1 MPTIVLHSSLF
12 TLHSISKESSLD
24 MMTVSS
30 LNTKIKSLL
39 EATFM
44 HILVEGEVASA
55 TYHTSGHLYFSI
67 KDDKSTIKCVMWRSS
82 VVRMKFRIEK
92 GMHIVVEGSVSVY
105 TPRGEYQFQTVRIEP
120 YGQGALAL
128 AFEQLK
134 EKLKA
139 KGYFEAQRKKPL
151 PKQIHKIA
159 LVTAKESAA
168 LHDML
173 KIIEK
178 RWPLLEVVVVDT
190 LVQGESAAAQIAR
203 ALGYADT
210 LGADVVV
217 VGRGGGSAED
227 LWAFNEEAVA
237 DAIFAMQT
245 PVVSAVGHEVDVL
258 ISDYVADLRAPT
270 PSAAIEMVLPDKNE
284 ILFLLD
290 EQVAHYQR
298 NMMQI
303 IGRKETVL
311 QHAFS
316 QLAQSSPLRK
326 LQEIDEAF
334 HRLTD
339 EWIRTMQ
346 YRLEQYQT
354 RLPQLTQQFKQQI
367 SFVLEYK
374 SREVG
379 YLFEK
384 YTMSDP
390 RLQCR
395 TGWAQVSKANR
406 TVSLRQI
413 NVDDQFFLEDAEVKI
428 EALCLSK
435 KEKEVKGG

>member
-1 MPTIVLHSSLF
+1 M
-12 TLHSISKESSLD
+12 IS
-24 MMTVSS
+24 VSS

-44 HILVEGEVASA
+44 HILVEGEVASV

-82 VVRMKFRIEK
+82 VVQMKFRIEK

-105 TPRGEYQFQTVRIEP
+105 TPRGEYQFQTIRIEP

-128 AFEQLK
+128 AYEQLK

-139 KGYFEAQRKKPL
+139 KGYFEAQRKKTL

-178 RWPLLEVVVVDT
+178 RWPLLEAVVVDT

-203 ALGYADT
+203 ALRYADT

-237 DAIFAMQT
+237 DAIFAMRT

-258 ISDYVADLRAPT
+258 ISDYVADQRAPT
-270 PSAAIEMVLPDKNE
+270 PSAAIEMILPDKNE
-284 ILFLLD
+284 ILYWLD
-290 EQVAHYQR
+290 E
-298 NMMQI
+298 
-303 IGRKETVL
+303 L
-311 QHAFS
+311 QERFSRSFS
-316 QLAQSSPLRK
+316 QQLSYKIQSAHSLRSQFLQYAPHRRLEELSLTFGRLEEEFARTIGYKLTQMDLEPVRAKREFSQHMALVLRQKSQHLAY
-326 LQEIDEAF
+326 LQEKM
-334 HRLTD
+334 L
-339 EWIRTMQ
+339 
-346 YRLEQYQT
+346 L
-354 RLPQLTQQFKQQI
+354 
-367 SFVLEYK
+367 
-374 SREVG
+374 
-379 YLFEK
+379 
-384 YTMSDP
+384 SDP
-390 RLQCR
+390 KHQCR
-395 TGWAQVSKANR
+395 NGWAQVSKEGKAVTLEKIEKNER
-406 TVSLRQI
+406 FIV
-413 NVDDQFFLEDAEVKI
+413 EDAYARVEAVCSGIAYKKSQKI
-428 EALCLSK
+428 DK
-435 KEKEVKGG
+435 NH